1 MNLRKGL
8 ASRRQGNRAMRNRQL
23 PDCREH
29 GLQGRISP
37 VEAPAKAFYYIGE
50 MTTTTQLGSPSI
62 SAIVCSCPT
71 GARIHKQRVLRKR
84 RLCRRENTTSFPSLK
99 RKTRRSYLL
108 SCGFASL
115 RLTIQPLLARK
126 KIEASSLRS
135 RLPRERR
142 RRMLPL
148 AKCTSVEFRNA
159 SRSQISSIRTIQA
172 LESSVRKAKS
182 SRRSLAGSPS
192 PK

>member
-1 MNLRKGL
+1 MIRSEQLLFDQIQQTRQALEKLLTSLQSTPRQTRTICLLPYQSRTEYRWTLRKGL

-71 GARIHKQRVLRKR
+71 G
-84 RLCRRENTTSFPSLK
+84 
-99 RKTRRSYLL
+99 
-108 SCGFASL
+108 
-115 RLTIQPLLARK
+115 
-126 KIEASSLRS
+126 
-135 RLPRERR
+135 
-142 RRMLPL
+142 
-148 AKCTSVEFRNA
+148 
-159 SRSQISSIRTIQA
+159 
-172 LESSVRKAKS
+172 
-182 SRRSLAGSPS
+182 SLAFTSSASYGREGSVGERTRPLFR
-192 PK
+192 PLKGKQGVHTC